1 MHALF
6 QQFRYTLRLLRKSP
20 GFTITGVLILSF
32 GIGVNTA
39 IFSLMDAAVLK
50 PLPFPDP
57 DRLVEVCTPY
67 QKEWLHWIDYPDY
80 LDLAAAQHSFES
92 LAALS
97 VPLALDLGGTK
108 VAQQVRVFFVS
119 PGLAKV
125 TGLPIRLGR
134 WFNEE
139 EDVPHGPLVAVLTE
153 PFWRTQFHSDPNIV
167 GKNITLS
174 GWSFQIVGVA
184 PMQPW
189 ASWHAMACGLPVAQV
204 YVPTNVIQTTM
215 KWNVW
220 DRSNHMIDC
229 IGRLKKG
236 VTIAQAQAELEIAHK
251 NLVARYPDQDAGY
264 GLRLEPLS
272 ERVVVLYSQTIWLL
286 GAAAGCLLL
295 ISCANVANLLYARA
309 VERRQEMSI
318 RSALGGT
325 RSWLLGQLL
334 LETTFLSLLGAT
346 AGIAIAFVSVEIIR
360 KLAPQDLY
368 RLDEVG
374 IDLRALLFV
383 VGVTLSVSL
392 VSGLLPSLSLSKT
405 DVPSMLKADGGRTNT
420 MGRTR
425 QRTQALLVIGQVA
438 VACVLL
444 VGTGLLTRSFV
455 VAQNVPLGFN
465 PHQVLTSEI
474 SLTNEKYISDLTKA
488 RAFWDEVLR
497 RVRQLPGLEAAAM
510 NCDPPFKNG
519 VELMAPFTVAGQPDP
534 GPAHRPVLAWQMV
547 APDFFRT
554 LQIPLVE
561 GRDFTAQERS
571 DNQKVIIVDQAL
583 AEKYWPGQSAI
594 GKVINLVDDG
604 ACTVVGVAAHILYV
618 SPDGGADSGPP
629 AYVVADDSDT
639 GETLLLRAKGD
650 PMMLVP
656 ELREIIA
663 SIDPDVAIGATCTYD
678 EMIGDNFSTRKL
690 GVLMVSVFSGAAL
703 FLSAIG
709 LYGMLAY
716 SVNQRT
722 REIGIRIALGASSS
736 NILRLVV
743 RRGIVMVGIGLIIG
757 ILIALVCSRS
767 IESLL
772 YEVRGD
778 DPVTLGVAV
787 LVLSIAGLIACLLPA
802 RRAVKVDPIAAL
814 RQ

>member
-1 MHALF
+1 MHALV
-6 QQFRYTLRLLRKSP
+6 QHLRYTLRLLRKSP
-20 GFTITGVLILSF
+20 GFTTTAVLILSF

-57 DRLVEVCTPY
+57 DRLLEVCTPY
-67 QKEWLHWIDYPDY
+67 QKESFHWMDYPDY

-108 VAQQVRVFFVS
+108 VAQQVRAFFVS

-153 PFWRTQFHSDPNIV
+153 PFWRSQFHSDPNIV

-184 PMQPW
+184 PMQAW
-189 ASWHAMACGLPVAQV
+189 ASWHAMAFGLPVAEV
-204 YVPTNVIQTTM
+204 YVPTNVLQTVM
-215 KWNVW
+215 KWTLW
-220 DRSNHMIDC
+220 DRSNHIVDC
-229 IGRLKKG
+229 LGRLKKG
-236 VTIAQAQAELEIAHK
+236 VTIAQAQAELETVHN
-251 NLVARYPDQDAGY
+251 NLIARYPDQDAGY
-264 GLRLEPLS
+264 GLRLEPVS
-272 ERVVVLYSQTIWLL
+272 DRVVVDYSQTIWLL

-295 ISCANVANLLYARA
+295 ISCANVANLLCARA

-325 RSWLLGQLL
+325 RSRLLGQLF
-334 LETTFLSLLGAT
+334 LETTFLSLVGAI

-383 VGVTLSVSL
+383 VGATISVSL

-420 MGRTR
+420 MGRAR

-455 VAQNVPLGFN
+455 AAQNVPLGFN
-465 PHQVLTSEI
+465 PHQVLTAEI
-474 SLTNEKYISDLTKA
+474 SLTSAKYISDLTKA
-488 RAFWDEVLR
+488 RAFWDEVLT

-519 VELMAPFTVAGQPDP
+519 FEIMAPFTVAGQPDP

-554 LQIPLVE
+554 LQIPLVQ
-561 GRDFTAQERS
+561 GRDFTAHERS
-571 DNQKVIIVDQAL
+571 DRQKVIIVDQAL
-583 AEKYWPGQSAI
+583 AEKYWPRQSAI
-594 GKVINLVDDG
+594 GKVINLLDDG
-604 ACTVVGVAAHILYV
+604 AYTVVGVAAHILYI
-618 SPDGGADSGPP
+618 SPGGADSGQP
-629 AYVVADDSDT
+629 AYVAANDSDT
-639 GETLLLRAKGD
+639 LETLLLRAKGD
-650 PMMLVP
+650 PMALVP
-656 ELREIIA
+656 ELRKIVA
-663 SIDPDVAIGATCTYD
+663 SIDPDVAIGTICTYD

-690 GVLMVSVFSGAAL
+690 SVLMVSVFSGAAL

-709 LYGMLAY
+709 LYGILVY

-722 REIGIRIALGASSS
+722 REIGIRIALGASSTD
-736 NILRLVV
+736 ILRLVV
-743 RRGIVMVGIGLIIG
+743 RRGLVMVGIGLIIG
-757 ILIALVCSRS
+757 IVTAAVCSRS
-767 IESLL
+767 IEGLL

-787 LVLSIAGLIACLLPA
+787 LVLCIVGLIACLLPA
-802 RRAVKVDPIAAL
+802 RRAAKVDPNAAL

>member
-6 QQFRYTLRLLRKSP
+6 QHLRYTLRLLRKSP
-20 GFTITGVLILSF
+20 GFTITAVLILSF

-67 QKEWLHWIDYPDY
+67 QQEPLHWIDYPDY
-80 LDLAAAQHSFES
+80 LDLAAAQHSFEG
-92 LAALS
+92 LAALTG
-97 VPLALDLGGTK
+97 PLALDLGGTK
-108 VAQQVRVFFVS
+108 EAEQVRVFFVS

-125 TGLPIRLGR
+125 TGLPIKLGR
-134 WFNEE
+134 WFEKE
-139 EDVPHGPLVAVLTE
+139 EDVPHGPLVAVVSE
-153 PFWRTQFHSDPNIV
+153 PFWRSQFHSDPNIV

-189 ASWHAMACGLPVAQV
+189 PSWHAWPSGLPVAQV
-204 YVPTNVIQTTM
+204 YVPTNVIQTVANGTL
-215 KWNVW
+215 W

-229 IGRLKKG
+229 LGRLKKG
-236 VTIAQAQAELEIAHK
+236 VTIAQAQAELEAIHN
-251 NLVARYPDQDAGY
+251 NLIVRYPDQDAGY

-272 ERVVVLYSQTIWLL
+272 ERVVFLYSQTIWLL
-286 GAAAGCLLL
+286 GAAAACLLL

-325 RSWLLGQLL
+325 RSRLVGQLF
-334 LETTFLSLLGAT
+334 LETTFLSLVGAI
-346 AGIAIAFVSVEIIR
+346 AGIAIAFFSVGIIR
-360 KLAPQDLY
+360 NLAPQDLY

-383 VGVTLSVSL
+383 VGATLSVSL

-420 MGRTR
+420 MGRAR

-455 VAQNVPLGFN
+455 AAQNVPLGFN
-465 PHQVLTSEI
+465 PHQVLTAEI
-474 SLTNEKYISDLTKA
+474 SLTSAKYISDLTKA
-488 RAFWDEVLR
+488 RAFWDEVLT

-510 NCDPPFKNG
+510 NSDPPWKYTFEG
-519 VELMAPFTVAGQPDP
+519 MAPFTIEGQPDP
-534 GPAHRPVLAWQMV
+534 GPAHRPVLAWQM
-547 APDFFRT
+547 ASPDFFRT
-554 LQIPLVE
+554 LQIPLVQ
-561 GRDFTAQERS
+561 GRDFTAHDRS
-571 DNQKVIIVDQAL
+571 DNRKVIIVDQAL

-594 GKVINLVDDG
+594 GKVVNLVDDG
-604 ACTVVGVAAHILYV
+604 AYTVVGVAAHIRYV
-618 SPDGGADSGPP
+618 SPDGADSGPP
-629 AYVVADDSDT
+629 AYVAANDSDT
-639 GETLLLRAKGD
+639 FETLLLRAKGD
-650 PMMLVP
+650 PMAFVP
-656 ELREIIA
+656 ELRKIIA
-663 SIDPDVAIGATCTYD
+663 SIDPDVAIGTIRTYD
-678 EMIGDNFSTRKL
+678 EMVGDNFSTRKM

-709 LYGMLAY
+709 LYGILAY

-722 REIGIRIALGASSS
+722 REIGIRIALGASST
-736 NILRLVV
+736 NILRLVIQ
-743 RRGIVMVGIGLIIG
+743 RGLMMVGIGLIIG

-778 DPVTLGVAV
+778 DLVTLGVAV
-787 LVLSIAGLIACLLPA
+787 LVLCVAGLIACLLPA
-802 RRAVKVDPIAAL
+802 CRAAKVDPIAAL

>member
-6 QQFRYTLRLLRKSP
+6 QHLRYTVRLLRKSP
-20 GFTITGVLILSF
+20 GFTITAVLILSF

-67 QKEWLHWIDYPDY
+67 QKEAFHWMDYPDY
-80 LDLAAAQHSFES
+80 LDLAATQHSFEG
-92 LAALS
+92 LAALTG
-97 VPLALDLGGTK
+97 PLALDLGGTRE
-108 VAQQVRVFFVS
+108 AQQVRAFFVS
-119 PGLAKV
+119 PSLANV

-153 PFWRTQFHSDPNIV
+153 PFWRSQFHSDPDIV

-174 GWSFQIVGVA
+174 GWNFQVVGIA
-184 PMQPW
+184 PLQPW
-189 ASWHAMACGLPVAQV
+189 PSWHAWPCGLPVAQV
-204 YVPTNVIQTTM
+204 YVPTNVIQTVAN
-215 KWNVW
+215 WNLW
-220 DRSNHMIDC
+220 NRSNHMIDC
-229 IGRLKKG
+229 LGRLKKG
-236 VTIAQAQAELEIAHK
+236 VTITQAQAELEIAHN
-251 NLVARYPDQDAGY
+251 NLIARYPDQDAGY
-264 GLRLEPLS
+264 GLGLEPVS
-272 ERVVVLYSQTIWLL
+272 DRVVLLYSQTIWLL

-309 VERRQEMSI
+309 VERRQEMGI

-325 RSWLLGQLL
+325 RSRLLGQLF

-346 AGIAIAFVSVEIIR
+346 AGVAIAFVSVEIIR

-368 RLDEVG
+368 RLDEVS

-425 QRTQALLVIGQVA
+425 QRTQALLVIGQAA

-455 VAQNVPLGFN
+455 AAQNVPLGFN
-465 PHQVLTSEI
+465 PHQVLTAEI
-474 SLTNEKYISDLTKA
+474 SLTSAKYISDLTKA
-488 RAFWDEVLR
+488 RTFWDEVLR
-497 RVRQLPGLEAAAM
+497 RVRQLPALEAAAM
-510 NCDPPFKNG
+510 NCDPPLKYGFEG
-519 VELMAPFTVAGQPDP
+519 MVPFVIDGQPDP
-534 GPAHRPVLAWQMV
+534 GPAHRPVLAWQMIS
-547 APDFFRT
+547 PDFFRT
-554 LQIPLVE
+554 LQIPLVQ
-561 GRDFTAQERS
+561 GRDFTAHERS
-571 DNQKVIIVDQAL
+571 DSQKVIIVDQEL

-604 ACTVVGVAAHILYV
+604 AYTVVGVAAHILYI
-618 SPDGGADSGPP
+618 SPGGADSGPP
-629 AYVVADDSDT
+629 AYVAASDSDT
-639 GETLLLRAKGD
+639 LETLLLRAKGE
-650 PMMLVP
+650 PMALVA
-656 ELREIIA
+656 ELRKIIA
-663 SIDPDVAIGATCTYD
+663 SIDPDVAIGTICTYD

-709 LYGMLAY
+709 LYGILAY

-722 REIGIRIALGASSS
+722 REIGIRIALGASST
-736 NILRLVV
+736 NILRLVIQ
-743 RRGIVMVGIGLIIG
+743 RGLMMVGLGLIIG
-757 ILIALVCSRS
+757 IVTAAVCSRS
-767 IESLL
+767 IENLL

-787 LVLSIAGLIACLLPA
+787 LVLCIAGLIACLLPA
-802 RRAVKVDPIAAL
+802 RRAAKVDPIAAL

>member
-1 MHALF
+1 MHALL
-6 QQFRYTLRLLRKSP
+6 QHFRYTLRLLRKSP
-20 GFTITGVLILSF
+20 GFTITAVLILSF

-67 QKEWLHWIDYPDY
+67 QKESFHWMDYPDY

-97 VPLALDLGGTK
+97 VPQALDLGGTK
-108 VAQQVRVFFVS
+108 EAEQVRVFFVS

-125 TGLPIRLGR
+125 TGQPIRLGR
-134 WFNEE
+134 WFKEE
-139 EDVPHGPLVAVLTE
+139 EDVPHGPLVAVLSE
-153 PFWRTQFHSDPNIV
+153 PFWRAHFQSDPSIV

-174 GWSFQIVGVA
+174 GWNFQIVGVA
-184 PMQPW
+184 PMQAW
-189 ASWHAMACGLPVAQV
+189 ATWHAMPFGLPVAQV
-204 YVPTNVIQTTM
+204 YVPTNVLETVV
-215 KWNVW
+215 KWTLS
-220 DRSNHMIDC
+220 DRSNHIVDC
-229 IGRLKKG
+229 LGRLKKG
-236 VTIAQAQAELEIAHK
+236 VTIAQAQAELETVHNSLI
-251 NLVARYPDQDAGY
+251 ARYPDQDAGY
-264 GLRLEPLS
+264 GLRLEPVS
-272 ERVVVLYSQTIWLL
+272 DRVVLDYSQTIWLL
-286 GAAAGCLLL
+286 AAASGCLLL

-325 RSWLLGQLL
+325 RARLLGQLF
-334 LETTFLSLLGAT
+334 LETTFLSLLGAM
-346 AGIAIAFVSVEIIR
+346 AGIAIAFVTIEIIR

-383 VGVTLSVSL
+383 VGATLSVSL

-405 DVPSMLKADGGRTNT
+405 DVQSVLKTDSGRTNT
-420 MGRTR
+420 MGRAR

-455 VAQNVPLGFN
+455 AAQNVPLGFN
-465 PHQVLTSEI
+465 PHQVLTAEI
-474 SLTNEKYISDLTKA
+474 SLTSGKYIADLTKA
-488 RAFWDEVLR
+488 RAFWDELLT
-497 RVRQLPGLEAAAM
+497 RVRRLPGLEAAAM
-510 NCDPPFKNG
+510 NSDPPFKNG
-519 VELMAPFTVAGQPDP
+519 FEIMVPFTVAGLPDP

-561 GRDFTAQERS
+561 GRDFTAGERS
-571 DNQKVIIVDQAL
+571 DGQKVIIVDQAL
-583 AEKYWPGQSAI
+583 ADKYWPGQSAI
-594 GKVINLVDDG
+594 GKVINLLDNG
-604 ACTVVGVAAHILYV
+604 AYTVVGVAAHILYIT
-618 SPDGGADSGPP
+618 PGGADSGPP
-629 AYVVADDSDT
+629 AYVATNDSDT
-639 GETLLLRAKGD
+639 LETLLLRAKGD
-650 PMMLVP
+650 PLALIP
-656 ELREIIA
+656 ELREVVA
-663 SIDPDVAIGATCTYD
+663 SIDPDVAIGTLCTYD
-678 EMIGDNFSTRKL
+678 DMVGDNFSSRKL
-690 GVLMVSVFSGAAL
+690 SVLMVSVFSGAAL

-709 LYGMLAY
+709 LYGILVY

-722 REIGIRIALGASSS
+722 REIGVRIALGASSA
-736 NILRLVV
+736 NILRLVI
-743 RRGIVMVGIGLIIG
+743 RRGLMMVGLGLIIG
-757 ILIALVCSRS
+757 IVTASVCSRS
-767 IESLL
+767 MESLL

-778 DPVTLGVAV
+778 DPVTLVIAV
-787 LVLSIAGLIACLLPA
+787 LVLCMAGLIACLLPA
-802 RRAVKVDPIAAL
+802 RRAAKVDPIAAL

>member
-6 QQFRYTLRLLRKSP
+6 LYLRYTLRLLRKSP
-20 GFTITGVLILSF
+20 GFTITAVLILAF

-39 IFSLMDAAVLK
+39 IFSLIDAAMLK

-67 QKEWLHWIDYPDY
+67 QKEPFHWMDYPDY

-92 LAALS
+92 LAALTG
-97 VPLALDLGGTK
+97 PLALDLGGTK
-108 VAQQVRVFFVS
+108 EAQQVRVFFVS

-153 PFWRTQFHSDPNIV
+153 PFWRSQFHSDPDIV
-167 GKNITLS
+167 GKDITLS

-184 PMQPW
+184 PLQPW
-189 ASWHAMACGLPVAQV
+189 PSWHAWPCGLPVAQV

-215 KWNVW
+215 KWTLW
-220 DRSNHMIDC
+220 DRSNHMVDC
-229 IGRLKKG
+229 LGRLKKG
-236 VTIAQAQAELEIAHK
+236 VTIAQAQAELEIAHN
-251 NLVARYPDQDAGY
+251 NLIARYPDQDAGY

-272 ERVVVLYSQTIWLL
+272 ERMVVLYSQTIWLL

-325 RSWLLGQLL
+325 RSRLLGQLF

-383 VGVTLSVSL
+383 VGSTLSVSL

-405 DVPSMLKADGGRTNT
+405 DVPSMLKDDGGRTNT
-420 MGRTR
+420 MGRAR

-455 VAQNVPLGFN
+455 AAQNVPLGFN
-465 PHQVLTSEI
+465 PHQVLTAEI
-474 SLTNEKYISDLTKA
+474 SLTSTKYISDLTKA
-488 RAFWDEVLR
+488 RAFWDEVLT

-510 NCDPPFKNG
+510 NSDPPLKNG
-519 VELMAPFTVAGQPDP
+519 FEGMVPFTIEGQPDP

-547 APDFFRT
+547 SPDFFRT
-554 LQIPLVE
+554 MQTPLLQ
-561 GRDFTAQERS
+561 GRDFSAQDRIGT
-571 DNQKVIIVDQAL
+571 QKVIIVDQAL
-583 AEKYWPGQSAI
+583 AEKYWPGQNAI

-604 ACTVVGVAAHILYV
+604 AYTVVGVASHILYV
-618 SPDGGADSGPP
+618 SPDGSDSGPP
-629 AYVVADDSDT
+629 AYVAANDSDT
-639 GETLLLRAKGD
+639 LETLLLRAKGD
-650 PMMLVP
+650 PMALVA
-656 ELREIIA
+656 ELRKIIA
-663 SIDPDVAIGATCTYD
+663 SIDPDVAIGTICTYD
-678 EMIGDNFSTRKL
+678 EMVGDNFSSRKL
-690 GVLMVSVFSGAAL
+690 SVLMVSVFSGAAL

-709 LYGMLAY
+709 LYGILAY

-722 REIGIRIALGASSS
+722 REIGIRIALGASST
-736 NILRLVV
+736 NILRLVIQ
-743 RRGIVMVGIGLIIG
+743 RGLMMVGIGLIIG
-757 ILIALVCSRS
+757 ILITLVCSRS

-802 RRAVKVDPIAAL
+802 RRAAKVDPIAAL